1 MGDIFIRYVNM
12 SLSVPA
18 VTQIDSNGDYNVYIN
33 ARLGYARQQQAKE
46 HELRHIT
53 GDHFYRNS
61 PVTLDEAEAELKP
74 ILNQP
79 QSNIK
84 PVQQYTDLRKQKGF
98 SAYQAAK
105 LLGIS
110 TSRYVRIEQGL
121 CLPTSEEKQRIEDFY
136 K

>member
-1 MGDIFIRYVNM
+1 MGDIFIRYINM
-12 SLSVPA
+12 ELSVPA

-33 ARLGYARQQQAKE
+33 ARLGYAQQQQAKE

-61 PVTLDEAEAELKP
+61 PVTLDEAEADLKP

-79 QSNIK
+79 QSK
-84 PVQQYTDLRKQKGF
+84 SVPPYAALRAQKGL
-98 SAYQAAK
+98 AAHQVAK
-105 LLGIS
+105 LIGIS
-110 TSRYVRIEQGL
+110 IRRYIRIEQGL
-121 CLPTSEEKQRIEDFY
+121 AQPTPDELHCIEDFY